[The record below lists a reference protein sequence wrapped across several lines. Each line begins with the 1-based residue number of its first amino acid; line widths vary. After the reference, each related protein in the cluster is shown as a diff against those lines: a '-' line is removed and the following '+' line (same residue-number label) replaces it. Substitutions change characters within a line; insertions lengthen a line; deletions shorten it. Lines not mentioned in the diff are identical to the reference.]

1 MKLALMG
8 AVATVTATFA
18 TAALAQAVTED
29 PGHRAQF
36 YSDSNGQTTGS
47 GNPRTFD
54 DRYWQGWDAAT
65 MPHADADEPDRYR
78 YHGGPK
84 SND

>member
-8 AVATVTATFA
+8 AVAALTATFA
-18 TAALAQAVTED
+18 TAAVAQAVTEG
-29 PGHRAQF
+29 PCYRAQF
-36 YSDSNGQTTGS
+36 YSDANGQALGS
-47 GNPRTFD
+47 GNQHAY
-54 DRYWQGWDAAT
+54 DRYWQRGDA
-65 MPHADADEPDRYR
+65 MVRHDADEPDRYR

>member
-8 AVATVTATFA
+8 AVAAVAATFA
-18 TAALAQAVTED
+18 TAALAQAVTEE
-29 PGHRAQF
+29 PCYRAQVC
-36 YSDSNGQTTGS
+36 SNANGRTPGSANSHTHDS
-47 GNPRTFD
+47 RD
-54 DRYWQGWDAAT
+54 WQRRDA
-65 MPHADADEPDRYR
+65 MMLHHAYDSDRYR